1 MCGRFTLTAS
11 RRALLEAFRWVE
23 EAPAPAPRYNI
34 CPTQPVLALVED
46 AQGRPQWRW
55 LRWGLIPAW
64 ARDVGK
70 GPPLINARC
79 ETVDRQPAFRGLLRH
94 RRCLIPAD
102 GFYEW
107 QAVPGRPKQ
116 PWYFRVRALSG
127 TEPGTTPETD
137 PATEPPTP
145 EAKPPLP
152 PSPQQAESRPPA
164 TQRRLFPEPPD
175 EHRPAPE
182 PGSRQPAEPTAGSTT
197 AASTAGA
204 PPGAVFAL
212 AGLWDTWL
220 GPDGSELDSCVVL
233 TTRPNELVEPI
244 HHRMPV
250 ILATADH
257 RRWLGRGDLPPAE
270 RERLFRPFPA
280 AAMVAWKVGRG
291 VGTPKRDD
299 PRCIEPWLE

>member
-46 AQGRPQWRW
+46 APGRPQWRW

-64 ARDVGK
+64 AREVGK

-79 ETVDRQPAFRGLLRH
+79 ETVDRQPAFRGLFRH

-116 PWYFRVRALSG
+116 PWYFRVRALAG
-127 TEPGTTPETD
+127 TESRTTPETA
-137 PATEPPTP
+137 PGTEHPVPETEPAP
-145 EAKPPLP
+145 P
-152 PSPQQAESRPPA
+152 PSPHQEENRPTA
-164 TQRRLFPEPPD
+164 RQGRLFPELPD
-175 EHRPAPE
+175 KHDPAPEQGFHRPA
-182 PGSRQPAEPTAGSTT
+182 AAT

-204 PPGAVFAL
+204 PGAVFAL

-220 GPDGSELDSCVVL
+220 GPDGSALDSCVVL
-233 TTRPNELVEPI
+233 TTGPNELVEPI

-250 ILATADH
+250 ILTAADH

-280 AAMVAWKVGRG
+280 AAMLAWKVGRG
-291 VGTPKRDD
+291 VGSPQRDD
-299 PRCIEPWLE
+299 PSCIEPWPE